1 MSVSE
6 PSDGASHLN
15 SGPEHVDPEAAA
27 PLLWCG
33 GCGTSFDPASLDEV
47 LFHASDHR
55 SPMLRTGIR
64 GVEVR
69 RD

>member
-6 PSDGASHLN
+6 PNDGVSRLN
-15 SGPEHVDPEAAA
+15 IGAKHSTEAAA
-27 PLLWCG
+27 PLVWCG
-33 GCGTSFDPASLDEV
+33 ACGMSFDPASLDEV

-55 SPMLRTGIR
+55 SLAPRTGIR

>member
-6 PSDGASHLN
+6 PDDGGSRLN
-15 SGPEHVDPEAAA
+15 GGAKHSTEAARS
-27 PLLWCG
+27 LVWCG

-55 SPMLRTGIR
+55 SPAPRTGIR